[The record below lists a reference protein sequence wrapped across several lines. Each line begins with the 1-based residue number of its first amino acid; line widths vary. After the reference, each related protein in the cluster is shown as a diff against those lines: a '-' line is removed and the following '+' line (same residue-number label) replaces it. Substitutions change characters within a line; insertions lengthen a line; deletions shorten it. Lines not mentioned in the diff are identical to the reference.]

1 MIALAP
7 PIPTGQDNVLVYVVL
22 AVLGTPVLSF
32 LLSLTR
38 AKVDKNNV
46 IVTGASAAVN
56 AISESM
62 EDLRTDLQN
71 VRQDNRELREE
82 LETQDARHKAQ
93 IAQIRAEHRQE
104 VASIN
109 VAHRAEMAELRAQRD
124 DLAGIVRRA
133 EARRAGGDVRE

>member
-71 VRQDNRELREE
+71 VRADNRELREE
-82 LETQDARHKAQ
+82 LDSQDTRHKAQ

-104 VASIN
+104 VASMN
-109 VAHRAEMAELRAQRD
+109 AAHRAQMAELRAQRD
-124 DLAGIVRRA
+124 DLAAMVRRGQ
-133 EARRAGGDVRE
+133 ARRAGEDVPE